1 MTTDLIQAQTPEEKE
16 LARKLAE
23 LTVLESDLAQR
34 ELDLA
39 TLQAELHVFE
49 RRYLH
54 IVGVRYAELDEIN
67 AKIDEIMMLR
77 ELISQNPLERRTASI
92 VAHPVIR

>member
-1 MTTDLIQAQTPEEKE
+1 MSINLIRAQTPEEKE

-23 LTVLESDLAQR
+23 LTLLEGQLAQQ

-39 TLQAELHVFE
+39 TLQAELHAFE

-77 ELISQNPLERRTASI
+77 ELISQNPLERRAALI